1 MKKSIKILAILFAI
15 ILLTLNIS
23 LATDIDMNLEP
34 EQDDITTLSN
44 ETTQGNLVEETT
56 NELTN
61 NEYVDNEGQDSTLTT
76 TPSTTISTLSSVP
89 DEALSLT
96 NILNILLIV
105 VGVVLI
111 LLGIAILI
119 RMHS

>member
-1 MKKSIKILAILFAI
+1 MKKSIKALAILFV
-15 ILLTLNIS
+15 ILLFTLNIS
-23 LATDIDMNLEP
+23 LATDINMNLEDT
-34 EQDDITTLSN
+34 QSTTTTSN
-44 ETTQGNLVEETT
+44 VVDEDNLIEDTTDEA
-56 NELTN
+56 NEI
-61 NEYVDNEGQDSTLTT
+61 VDNGISTLTT

-89 DEALSLT
+89 DETLSLT

>member
-1 MKKSIKILAILFAI
+1 MKKSIKALAILFV
-15 ILLTLNIS
+15 ILLFTLNIS
-23 LATDIDMNLEP
+23 LATDINMNLEDT
-34 EQDDITTLSN
+34 QSTTTSN
-44 ETTQGNLVEETT
+44 VVDEDNLIEDTTDEV
-56 NELTN
+56 NEI
-61 NEYVDNEGQDSTLTT
+61 VDNGISTLTT

-89 DEALSLT
+89 DETLSLT

>member
-1 MKKSIKILAILFAI
+1 MKKSIKALAILFV
-15 ILLTLNIS
+15 ILLFTLNIS
-23 LATDIDMNLEP
+23 LATDINMNLEDT
-34 EQDDITTLSN
+34 QSTTTSN
-44 ETTQGNLVEETT
+44 VVDEDNLIEDTTDEA
-56 NELTN
+56 NEI
-61 NEYVDNEGQDSTLTT
+61 VDNGISTLTT

-89 DEALSLT
+89 DETLSLT

>member
-1 MKKSIKILAILFAI
+1 MTKLIKISAILFI
-15 ILLTLNIS
+15 VLLFITNIS
-23 LATDIDMNLEP
+23 LATDINMNLQPDNLVSDNLEDIENSNELIDG
-34 EQDDITTLSN
+34 EQNSVLSN
-44 ETTQGNLVEETT
+44 
-56 NELTN
+56 
-61 NEYVDNEGQDSTLTT
+61 
-76 TPSTTISTLSSVP
+76 TPSTTVSTLSSSN
-89 DEALSLT
+89 DETLTLT

>member
-1 MKKSIKILAILFAI
+1 MTKSIKILGLLFI
-15 ILLTLNIS
+15 ILLFTLNIS
-23 LATDIDMNLEP
+23 LATDINMNLDP
-34 EQDDITTLSN
+34 IQDSSN
-44 ETTQGNLVEETT
+44 AENVFEEENLVEDFS
-56 NELTN
+56 NEIID
-61 NEYVDNEGQDSTLTT
+61 EEQDSTSTT

>member
-1 MKKSIKILAILFAI
+1 MKKSIKALAILFV
-15 ILLTLNIS
+15 ILLFTLNIS
-23 LATDIDMNLEP
+23 LATDINMNLEAT
-34 EQDDITTLSN
+34 QSTTTSN
-44 ETTQGNLVEETT
+44 IVEEDNLIEDTT
-56 NELTN
+56 YEVNEIL
-61 NEYVDNEGQDSTLTT
+61 DNEISTLTT

-89 DEALSLT
+89 DETLSLT

-119 RMHS
+119 RIHS

>member
-1 MKKSIKILAILFAI
+1 MTKSTKILSLLFI
-15 ILLTLNIS
+15 ILLFTLNIS
-23 LATDIDMNLEP
+23 LATDINMNLDP
-34 EQDDITTLSN
+34 IQDSSN
-44 ETTQGNLVEETT
+44 AENVLEEENLVEDFS
-56 NELTN
+56 NEIID
-61 NEYVDNEGQDSTLTT
+61 EEEDSTSTS

-89 DEALSLT
+89 DEGLSLT

-119 RMHS
+119 RIHS

>member
-1 MKKSIKILAILFAI
+1 MKKSIKILAILFAV

-61 NEYVDNEGQDSTLTT
+61 DEYVDNAGQDSTLTT